1 LTEDG
6 FVDFGEFRLKLL
18 PDQFEVLR
26 EENLIDKTITFGIR
40 PEDVL
45 DAFFAQVK
53 VPGENMVRAMVDI
66 IENLGGEKIV
76 HLSVGDLSFTGKF
89 PAESRVVEGEELD
102 VVFDMRKA
110 HIFNKANGKAVF

>member
-89 PAESRVVEGEELD
+89 PAESRVVEGQELD

-110 HIFNKANGKAVF
+110 HIFEKGSGKAIF